1 MFIFGVNIVS
11 FIKKIMQK
19 YILIIVA
26 AFALTSCKVQK
37 NQAATP
43 VSTTKPIS
51 NNASFFSA
59 IEKKSTFDAVKISSK
74 IDAKTGSF
82 IPTLDAVIYI
92 ENGQKVWMNL
102 VAVILQAAR
111 GVATPEGI
119 KGYYKLDKTYIHSD
133 FGYLNKL
140 LNVNF
145 IDYNALQNL
154 LVGKTF
160 IPVSE
165 SDYNLTQN
173 ASGFNLTSKQNQ
185 KITQNGK
192 TTEYKISLDY
202 DKEFNL
208 NHVLLSNPANNDQ
221 LEITYSNREIL
232 NNESFPKSVKIIIK
246 ANKTDEILLENTK
259 FDFSRMET
267 TYSVPANYKKTEI
280 K

>member
-1 MFIFGVNIVS
+1 
-11 FIKKIMQK
+11 MQK
-19 YILIIVA
+19 YILIIVS
-26 AFALTSCKVQK
+26 ALLVTSCKVQK
-37 NQAATP
+37 NQGTTP
-43 VSTTKPIS
+43 ISTTKPIS

-59 IEKKSTFDAVKISSK
+59 IEKKSSFDAVKINSK

-102 VAVILQAAR
+102 TAVILQAAR

-119 KGYYKLDKTYIHSD
+119 KGYYKLDKTYIDSD

-154 LVGKTF
+154 LLGKTF

-165 SDYNLTQN
+165 NDYNLTQN
-173 ASGFNLTSKQNQ
+173 ISGFNLTSKQNQ
-185 KITQNGK
+185 KITENGK

-202 DKEFNL
+202 DAEFNL
-208 NHVLLSNPANNDQ
+208 SHVLLSNPANNDQ

-232 NNESFPKSVKIIIK
+232 NNESFPRSVKIIIK

>member
-1 MFIFGVNIVS
+1 
-11 FIKKIMQK
+11 MQK
-19 YILIIVA
+19 YILIIVS
-26 AFALTSCKVQK
+26 ALIVTSCKVQK
-37 NQAATP
+37 NQGTTP
-43 VSTTKPIS
+43 ISTTKPIS

-59 IEKKSTFDAVKISSK
+59 IEKKSTFDAVKINSK

-102 VAVILQAAR
+102 TAVILQAAR

-119 KGYYKLDKTYIHSD
+119 KGYYKLDKTYIDSD

-154 LVGKTF
+154 LLGKTF

-165 SDYNLTQN
+165 NDYNLTQN
-173 ASGFNLTSKQNQ
+173 ISGFNLTSKQNQ
-185 KITQNGK
+185 KITENGK

-202 DKEFNL
+202 DAEFNL
-208 NHVLLSNPANNDQ
+208 SHVLLSNPANNDQ

-232 NNESFPKSVKIIIK
+232 NNESFPRSVKIIIK

>member
-1 MFIFGVNIVS
+1 
-11 FIKKIMQK
+11 MQK
-19 YILIIVA
+19 YILIILS
-26 AFALTSCKVQK
+26 ALAVTSCKVQNK
-37 NQAATP
+37 QTTTP

-51 NNASFFSA
+51 NNSSFFSA
-59 IEKKSTFDAVKISSK
+59 IDRKTSFEAVKINSK

-102 VAVILQAAR
+102 TAVILQAAR
-111 GVATPEGI
+111 GVATQEGI
-119 KGYYKLDKTYIHSD
+119 KGYYKLDKTYIDSD

-154 LVGKTF
+154 LLGKTF

-165 SDYNLTQN
+165 NDYNLTQN
-173 ASGFNLTSKQNQ
+173 ISGYTLTSKQTQ
-185 KITQNGK
+185 KITENGK
-192 TTEYKISLDY
+192 TSEYKIALDY
-202 DKEFNL
+202 DADFNL
-208 NHVLLSNPANNDQ
+208 SHVLLTNLANNDQ

-232 NNESFPKSVKIIIK
+232 SNDSFPKSVKIIIK
-246 ANKTDEILLENTK
+246 ANKTDEILIENTK

-267 TYSVPANYKKTEI
+267 PYSVPANYKKTEI

>member
-1 MFIFGVNIVS
+1 
-11 FIKKIMQK
+11 MQK
-19 YILIIVA
+19 YILIAAA
-26 AFALTSCKVQK
+26 AFLVMSCKVQK
-37 NQAATP
+37 NTSSAP
-43 VSTTKPIS
+43 ISTTKPIS
-51 NNASFFSA
+51 NNANFFSA
-59 IEKKSTFDAVKISSK
+59 IEKKSTFDAVKINSK

-119 KGYYKLDKTYIHSD
+119 KGYYKLDKTYIDSD

-154 LVGKTF
+154 LLGKTF

-173 ASGFNLTSKQNQ
+173 TNGFNLTSKQTQ
-185 KITQNGK
+185 KITENGK
-192 TTEYKISLDY
+192 TTEYKISMDY
-202 DKEFNL
+202 DQEFNL

-246 ANKTDEILLENTK
+246 TNKTDEILLENTK

>member
-1 MFIFGVNIVS
+1 
-11 FIKKIMQK
+11 MQK
-19 YILIIVA
+19 YILIIVS
-26 AFALTSCKVQK
+26 ALLVTSCKVQK
-37 NQAATP
+37 NQSTTP
-43 VSTTKPIS
+43 ISTTKPIS

-59 IEKKSTFDAVKISSK
+59 IEKKSTFDAVKINSK

-102 VAVILQAAR
+102 TAVILQAAR

-119 KGYYKLDKTYIHSD
+119 KGYYKLDKTYIDSD

-154 LVGKTF
+154 LLGKTF

-165 SDYNLTQN
+165 NDYNLTQN
-173 ASGFNLTSKQNQ
+173 ISGFNLTSKQNQ
-185 KITQNGK
+185 KITENGK

-202 DKEFNL
+202 DAEFNL
-208 NHVLLSNPANNDQ
+208 SHVLLSNPANNDQ

-232 NNESFPKSVKIIIK
+232 NNESFPRSVKIIIK

>member
-1 MFIFGVNIVS
+1 
-11 FIKKIMQK
+11 MQK
-19 YILIIVA
+19 YILIIVS
-26 AFALTSCKVQK
+26 ALLVSSCKVQK
-37 NQAATP
+37 NQATTP
-43 VSTTKPIS
+43 ISTTKPIS

-59 IEKKSTFDAVKISSK
+59 IDKKSSFDAVKISSK

-102 VAVILQAAR
+102 TAVILQAAR

-119 KGYYKLDKTYIHSD
+119 KGYYKLDKTYIDSD

-145 IDYNALQNL
+145 IDYSALQNL
-154 LVGKTF
+154 LLGKTF

-165 SDYNLTQN
+165 NDYTLTQN
-173 ASGFNLTSKQNQ
+173 ISGFNLTSKQNQ
-185 KITQNGK
+185 KITENGK

-202 DKEFNL
+202 DADFNL
-208 NHVLLSNPANNDQ
+208 SHVLLSNLANNDQ

-246 ANKTDEILLENTK
+246 AKKTDEILLENTK

>member
-1 MFIFGVNIVS
+1 
-11 FIKKIMQK
+11 MQK
-19 YILIIVA
+19 YIFIIVS
-26 AFALTSCKVQK
+26 ALLVTSCKVQK
-37 NQAATP
+37 NQATTP
-43 VSTTKPIS
+43 ISTTKPIS

-59 IEKKSTFDAVKISSK
+59 IDKKSSFDAVKINSK

-102 VAVILQAAR
+102 TAVILQAAR

-119 KGYYKLDKTYIHSD
+119 KGYYKLDKTYIDSD

-145 IDYNALQNL
+145 IDYSALQNL
-154 LVGKTF
+154 LLGKTF

-165 SDYNLTQN
+165 NDYTLTQN
-173 ASGFNLTSKQNQ
+173 ISGFNLTSKQNQ
-185 KITQNGK
+185 KITENGK

-202 DKEFNL
+202 DADFNL
-208 NHVLLSNPANNDQ
+208 SHVLLSNPANNDQ
-221 LEITYSNREIL
+221 LEITYSSREIL

-246 ANKTDEILLENTK
+246 AKKTDEILLENTK

>member
-1 MFIFGVNIVS
+1 
-11 FIKKIMQK
+11 MQK
-19 YILIIVA
+19 YIFIIA
-26 AFALTSCKVQK
+26 AALTLSSCKVQK
-37 NQAATP
+37 NQGSTP

-51 NNASFFSA
+51 DNASFFSS
-59 IEKKSTFDAVKISSK
+59 IEKKSTFDAVKINSK

-102 VAVILQAAR
+102 TAVILQAAR

-119 KGYYKLDKTYIHSD
+119 KGYYKLDKTYIDSD

-154 LVGKTF
+154 LLGKTF

-165 SDYNLTQN
+165 NDYNLTQN

-185 KITQNGK
+185 KITENGK

-202 DKEFNL
+202 DKDLNL
-208 NHVLLSNPANNDQ
+208 NHVLLSNPANSDQ
-221 LEITYSNREIL
+221 LDITYSNREIL

-246 ANKTDEILLENTK
+246 ANKRDEILLENTK

-267 TYSVPANYKKTEI
+267 TYNVPANYKKTEI

>member
-1 MFIFGVNIVS
+1 
-11 FIKKIMQK
+11 MQK
-19 YILIIVA
+19 YILIIVS
-26 AFALTSCKVQK
+26 ALLVISCKVQK
-37 NQAATP
+37 KQNTTP
-43 VSTTKPIS
+43 ISTTKPIS
-51 NNASFFSA
+51 NNASFFST
-59 IEKKSTFDAVKISSK
+59 IEKKSTFDAVKINSK

-102 VAVILQAAR
+102 TAVILQAAR

-119 KGYYKLDKTYIHSD
+119 KGYYKLDKTYIDSD

-154 LVGKTF
+154 LLGKTF

-173 ASGFNLTSKQNQ
+173 ISGFNLTSKQNQ
-185 KITQNGK
+185 KITENGK

-202 DKEFNL
+202 DADFNL
-208 NHVLLSNPANNDQ
+208 SHVLLSNPANNDQ
-221 LEITYSNREIL
+221 LEITYSNREII

-246 ANKTDEILLENTK
+246 AKKTDEILLENTK

>member
-1 MFIFGVNIVS
+1 
-11 FIKKIMQK
+11 MQK
-19 YILIIVA
+19 YILIILS
-26 AFALTSCKVQK
+26 ALAVTSCKVRD
-37 NQAATP
+37 NQTTTP

-59 IEKKSTFDAVKISSK
+59 IDRKTSFEAVKINSK

-102 VAVILQAAR
+102 TAVILQAAR
-111 GVATPEGI
+111 GLATQEGI
-119 KGYYKLDKTYIHSD
+119 KGYYKLDKTYIDSD

-154 LVGKTF
+154 LLGKTF

-165 SDYNLTQN
+165 NDYNLTQN
-173 ASGFNLTSKQNQ
+173 ISGYTLTSKQTQ
-185 KITQNGK
+185 KITENGK
-192 TTEYKISLDY
+192 TSEYKIALDY
-202 DKEFNL
+202 DADFNL
-208 NHVLLSNPANNDQ
+208 SHVLLTNIANNDQ

-246 ANKTDEILLENTK
+246 ANKTDEILIENTK

-267 TYSVPANYKKTEI
+267 PYSVPANYKKTEI

>member
-1 MFIFGVNIVS
+1 MAGLFV
-11 FIKKIMQK
+11 
-19 YILIIVA
+19 
-26 AFALTSCKVQK
+26 TSCKVQN
-37 NQAATP
+37 NQTTAP

-51 NNASFFSA
+51 KNANFFTA
-59 IEKKSTFDAVKISSK
+59 IEKKSTFDAVKINSK

-119 KGYYKLDKTYIHSD
+119 KGYYKLDKTYIDSD

-154 LVGKTF
+154 LLGKTF

-165 SDYNLTQN
+165 NDYNLTQN
-173 ASGFNLTSKQNQ
+173 ITGFSLTSKQTQ
-185 KITQNGK
+185 KITENGK
-192 TTEYKISLDY
+192 TTEYKISMDY
-202 DKEFNL
+202 DAEFNL
-208 NHVLLSNPANNDQ
+208 SHVLLSNPANNDQ

>member
-1 MFIFGVNIVS
+1 
-11 FIKKIMQK
+11 MQK
-19 YILIIVA
+19 YILIILS
-26 AFALTSCKVQK
+26 ALAVTSCKVQNK
-37 NQAATP
+37 QTTTP

-51 NNASFFSA
+51 NNSSFFSG
-59 IEKKSTFDAVKISSK
+59 IDRKTSFEAVKINSK

-102 VAVILQAAR
+102 TAVILQAAR
-111 GVATPEGI
+111 GLATQEGI
-119 KGYYKLDKTYIHSD
+119 KGYYKLDKTYIDSD

-154 LVGKTF
+154 LLGKTF

-165 SDYNLTQN
+165 NDYNLTQN
-173 ASGFNLTSKQNQ
+173 ISGYTLTSKQTQ
-185 KITQNGK
+185 KITENGK
-192 TTEYKISLDY
+192 TSEYKIALDY
-202 DKEFNL
+202 DADFNL
-208 NHVLLSNPANNDQ
+208 SHVLLTNIANNDQ

-246 ANKTDEILLENTK
+246 ANKTDEILIENTK

-267 TYSVPANYKKTEI
+267 PYSVPANYKKTEI

>member
-1 MFIFGVNIVS
+1 
-11 FIKKIMQK
+11 MQK
-19 YILIIVA
+19 YILIIVS
-26 AFALTSCKVQK
+26 ALIVTSCKVQK
-37 NQAATP
+37 NQATTP
-43 VSTTKPIS
+43 ISTTKPIS
-51 NNASFFSA
+51 NNVNFFSA
-59 IEKKSTFDAVKISSK
+59 IEKKSKFDAVKINSR

-102 VAVILQAAR
+102 TAVILQAAR

-119 KGYYKLDKTYIHSD
+119 KGYYKLDKTYIDSD

-154 LVGKTF
+154 LLGKTF

-165 SDYNLTQN
+165 NDYNLTQN
-173 ASGFNLTSKQNQ
+173 ISGFNLTSKQNQ
-185 KITQNGK
+185 KITENGK

-202 DKEFNL
+202 DADFNL
-208 NHVLLSNPANNDQ
+208 SHVLLSNPANNDQ

-232 NNESFPKSVKIIIK
+232 SNESFPKNVKIIIK
-246 ANKTDEILLENTK
+246 GNKTDEILLENTK

>member
-1 MFIFGVNIVS
+1 
-11 FIKKIMQK
+11 MQK
-19 YILIIVA
+19 YILIIVS
-26 AFALTSCKVQK
+26 ALLVTSCKVQK
-37 NQAATP
+37 NQATNP
-43 VSTTKPIS
+43 ISTTKPIS

-59 IEKKSTFDAVKISSK
+59 IDKKSSFDAVKINSK

-102 VAVILQAAR
+102 TAVILQAAR

-119 KGYYKLDKTYIHSD
+119 KGYYKLDKTYIDSD

-154 LVGKTF
+154 LLGKTF

-165 SDYNLTQN
+165 NDYTLTQN
-173 ASGFNLTSKQNQ
+173 ISGFNLTSKQNQ
-185 KITQNGK
+185 KITENGK

-202 DKEFNL
+202 DADFNL
-208 NHVLLSNPANNDQ
+208 SHVLLSNPANNDQ

-246 ANKTDEILLENTK
+246 AKKTDEILLENTK

>member
-1 MFIFGVNIVS
+1 
-11 FIKKIMQK
+11 MQK
-19 YILIIVA
+19 YILIIVS
-26 AFALTSCKVQK
+26 ALLVTSCKVQK
-37 NQAATP
+37 NQGTTP
-43 VSTTKPIS
+43 ISTTKPIS

-59 IEKKSTFDAVKISSK
+59 IEKKSSFDAVKINSK

-102 VAVILQAAR
+102 TAVILQAAR

-119 KGYYKLDKTYIHSD
+119 KGYYKLDKTYIDSD

-154 LVGKTF
+154 LLGKTF

-165 SDYNLTQN
+165 NDYNLTQN
-173 ASGFNLTSKQNQ
+173 ISVFNLTSKQNQ
-185 KITQNGK
+185 KITENGK

-202 DKEFNL
+202 DAEFNL
-208 NHVLLSNPANNDQ
+208 SHVLLSNPANNDQ

-232 NNESFPKSVKIIIK
+232 NNESFPRSVKIIIK

>member
-1 MFIFGVNIVS
+1 
-11 FIKKIMQK
+11 MQK
-19 YILIIVA
+19 K
-26 AFALTSCKVQK
+26 T
-37 NQAATP
+37 ATELP
-43 VSTTKPIS
+43 VSTTKPIE
-51 NNASFFSA
+51 NNAQFFST
-59 IEKKSTFDAVKISSK
+59 IGKKSTFDAVKINSK

-82 IPTLDAVIYI
+82 IPTLDAVIYV
-92 ENGQKVWMNL
+92 ENGQKIWMNL

-119 KGYYKLDKTYIHSD
+119 KGYYKLDKTYIDSD

-154 LVGKTF
+154 LLGKTF
-160 IPVSE
+160 LPVS
-165 SDYNLTQN
+165 DNQYQLTQN
-173 ASGFNLTSKQNQ
+173 DQGFNLSSKQSQ
-185 KITQNGK
+185 KITENGK
-192 TTEYKISLDY
+192 TTEYNVSLDY
-202 DKEFNL
+202 DKDLNL
-208 NHVLLSNPANNDQ
+208 NHVLLTNPQNNDQ

-246 ANKTDEILLENTK
+246 AKKTDEILIENTK

-267 TYSVPANYKKTEI
+267 TYSVPANYTKTEI

>member
-1 MFIFGVNIVS
+1 
-11 FIKKIMQK
+11 MQK
-19 YILIIVA
+19 YILIIVCA
-26 AFALTSCKVQK
+26 IIVIACKVQK
-37 NQAATP
+37 NQASTP
-43 VSTTKPIS
+43 ISTTKPIS
-51 NNASFFSA
+51 NNANLFSA
-59 IEKKSTFDAVKISSK
+59 IGKQSTFDAVKINSE

-102 VAVILQAAR
+102 TAVILQAAR
-111 GVATPEGI
+111 GIATPEGI
-119 KGYYKLDKTYIHSD
+119 KGYYKFDKTYIDSD

-145 IDYNALQNL
+145 IDYKALQNL

-165 SDYNLTQN
+165 NDFNVNQN
-173 ASGFNLTSKQNQ
+173 SSGFNLASKENQ
-185 KITQNGK
+185 KMAQNGK
-192 TTEYKISLDY
+192 TIEYKISLDY
-202 DKEFNL
+202 DLEANL
-208 NHVLLSNPANNDQ
+208 NHVLISNPINNEQ

-232 NNESFPKSVKIIIK
+232 NNESFPKNVKIIIK
-246 ANKTDEILLENTK
+246 GSKTDEILIENTK

>member
-1 MFIFGVNIVS
+1 
-11 FIKKIMQK
+11 MQK
-19 YILIIVA
+19 YILIIVS
-26 AFALTSCKVQK
+26 ALLVTSCKVQK
-37 NQAATP
+37 NQATTP
-43 VSTTKPIS
+43 ISTTKPIS

-59 IEKKSTFDAVKISSK
+59 IDKRSSFDAVKINSK

-102 VAVILQAAR
+102 TAVILQAAR
-111 GVATPEGI
+111 GMATPEGI
-119 KGYYKLDKTYIHSD
+119 KGYYKLDKTYIDSD

-145 IDYNALQNL
+145 IDYSALQNL
-154 LVGKTF
+154 LLGKTF

-165 SDYNLTQN
+165 NDYTLTQN
-173 ASGFNLTSKQNQ
+173 ISGFNLTSKQNQ
-185 KITQNGK
+185 KITENGK

-202 DKEFNL
+202 DADFNL
-208 NHVLLSNPANNDQ
+208 SHVLLSNPANNDQ

-246 ANKTDEILLENTK
+246 TKKTDEILLENTK

>member
-1 MFIFGVNIVS
+1 
-11 FIKKIMQK
+11 MQK
-19 YILIIVA
+19 YILIIVS
-26 AFALTSCKVQK
+26 ALLVTSCKVQK
-37 NQAATP
+37 NQATTP
-43 VSTTKPIS
+43 ISTTKPIS

-59 IEKKSTFDAVKISSK
+59 IDKKSSFDAVKINSK

-102 VAVILQAAR
+102 TAVILQAAR

-119 KGYYKLDKTYIHSD
+119 KGYYKLDKTYIDSD

-154 LVGKTF
+154 LLGKTF

-165 SDYNLTQN
+165 NDYTLTQN
-173 ASGFNLTSKQNQ
+173 ISGFNLTSKQNQ
-185 KITQNGK
+185 KITENGK

-202 DKEFNL
+202 DADFNL
-208 NHVLLSNPANNDQ
+208 SHVLLSNPANNDQ

-246 ANKTDEILLENTK
+246 AKKTDEILLENTK

>member
-1 MFIFGVNIVS
+1 M
-11 FIKKIMQK
+11 KP
-19 YILIIVA
+19 YILTILSA
-26 AFALTSCKVQK
+26 LAFTSCSVQK
-37 NQAATP
+37 KTTQNNT
-43 VSTTKPIS
+43 VSTTKAID
-51 NNASFFSA
+51 NNAQFFSS
-59 IEKKSTFDAVKISSK
+59 IEKKSNFDAVKINSK

-82 IPTLDAVIYI
+82 IPTLDSVIYI
-92 ENGQKVWMNL
+92 ENGKKIWMNL
-102 VAVILQAAR
+102 VAVFIPAAR

-119 KGYYKLDKTYIHSD
+119 KGYYKLDKTYIDSD

-154 LVGKTF
+154 LLGKTF
-160 IPVSE
+160 IPVSDN
-165 SDYNLTQN
+165 DYNLTQN
-173 ASGFNLTSKQNQ
+173 ANGFNLTSKQTQ
-185 KITQNGK
+185 KITENGK

-202 DKEFNL
+202 DQELNL
-208 NHVLLSNPANNDQ
+208 NHVLLTNIGNNNQ
-221 LEITYSNREIL
+221 LDITYSNREIL

-246 ANKTDEILLENTK
+246 ADKTDEILLENTK